1 MVSNEILPQHIGG
14 DLMTDSAA
22 LRQLIAER
30 GLKLKFIAE
39 KLNLSAYGLAL
50 KIDNTNEFKTSE
62 ISTLCELLGVT
73 SLREKERIFFAQNVE
88 K

>member
-1 MVSNEILPQHIGG
+1 
-14 DLMTDSAA
+14 MTDSAA
-22 LRQLIAER
+22 LRQLIAEK
-30 GLKLKFIAE
+30 GLKIKFIAE
-39 KLNLSAYGLAL
+39 KLNLSPYGLTL

-73 SLREKERIFFAQNVE
+73 SLREKERIFFAQKVD

>member
-1 MVSNEILPQHIGG
+1 
-14 DLMTDSAA
+14 MTDSAA

-50 KIDNTNEFKTSE
+50 KIDNTNDFKTSE